1 MNKIYNSNL
10 KLKQLEVL
18 FNKILIKVSLNVT
31 NRTERPL
38 VLTLLRE
45 ELQKIICVSILLDLK
60 VVLYSLSKSYSK
72 EIDIKFLVDI
82 IFKTLL
88 LSSKQKI
95 ISKLSLRKDDKF
107 SKLNRL
113 NSWLLKD
120 IEFVDYYLFLVT
132 LDWLVTYPK
141 KKNSLTLIES
151 LIENFLVKFSD
162 LMVYELFYES
172 NLPQIFFV
180 QYTTD
185 FLLFRTN
192 FQGLKFYLYYRKC
205 IERIYFFLRKAYSF
219 NYSIV
224 ICTKNGFLLKNL
236 YPNYLRSH
244 SKINQTYTPF
254 LEMLNLLDFN
264 NN

>member
-1 MNKIYNSNL
+1 MNKIYDSDL
-10 KLKQLEVL
+10 RLKQLDFL
-18 FNKILIKVSLNVT
+18 FHKILIKVSLNVT
-31 NRTERPL
+31 NKTEEPL

-45 ELQKIICVSILLDLK
+45 ELQKIICISILLDLK

-72 EIDIKFLVDI
+72 EVDIKFLVDV

-95 ISKLSLRKDDKF
+95 ISKLSLTKDNKF

-120 IEFVDYYLFLVT
+120 IESISYYLFLIT
-132 LDWLVTYPK
+132 LDWLSTYPP
-141 KKNSLTLIES
+141 KKNSVNLIES
-151 LIENFLVKFSD
+151 LIENFLIKFSD
-162 LMVYELFYES
+162 LMIYDLFYEP
-172 NLPQIFFV
+172 NLPKVFFI

-185 FLLFRTN
+185 FLLFRAN

-205 IERIYFFLRKAYSF
+205 IERIYFFLRKAYNF

-236 YPNYLRSH
+236 YSNHLFNH

-254 LEMLNLLDFN
+254 LEMLNLLDSN

>member
-10 KLKQLEVL
+10 RLKQLEVL

-141 KKNSLTLIES
+141 KK
-151 LIENFLVKFSD
+151 KFT
-162 LMVYELFYES
+162 
-172 NLPQIFFV
+172 NL
-180 QYTTD
+180 
-185 FLLFRTN
+185 N
-192 FQGLKFYLYYRKC
+192 
-205 IERIYFFLRKAYSF
+205 
-219 NYSIV
+219 
-224 ICTKNGFLLKNL
+224 
-236 YPNYLRSH
+236 
-244 SKINQTYTPF
+244 
-254 LEMLNLLDFN
+254 
-264 NN
+264 

>member
-10 KLKQLEVL
+10 RLKQLEVL

-107 SKLNRL
+107 SKL
-113 NSWLLKD
+113 
-120 IEFVDYYLFLVT
+120 I
-132 LDWLVTYPK
+132 
-141 KKNSLTLIES
+141 
-151 LIENFLVKFSD
+151 
-162 LMVYELFYES
+162 
-172 NLPQIFFV
+172 
-180 QYTTD
+180 
-185 FLLFRTN
+185 
-192 FQGLKFYLYYRKC
+192 
-205 IERIYFFLRKAYSF
+205 
-219 NYSIV
+219 
-224 ICTKNGFLLKNL
+224 
-236 YPNYLRSH
+236 H
-244 SKINQTYTPF
+244 
-254 LEMLNLLDFN
+254 
-264 NN
+264 